1 MMSSKLE
8 TTRTVSSNATPSA
21 SSVRRGRLTLLA
33 LIVFFALPFII
44 AKAILSNHWYQS
56 GVTNHGAL
64 VEPRVTFESLD
75 LVNPLQTKSWQL
87 GFMLPADCN
96 DACINRLYIMGQTY
110 LALGKYKERVT
121 PVVYVLPDQ
130 VLPELPE
137 SLSVVTVN
145 AAFVDVV
152 PEQGYLITDTL
163 GQLVMYFSPTSED
176 KQVAHSKGLLSDL
189 RKLLKLSRVG

>member
-1 MMSSKLE
+1 MSSKVE
-8 TTRTVSSNATPSA
+8 TTRTVSSDATPTA

-44 AKAILSNHWYQS
+44 AKAILSNHWYES
-56 GVTNHGAL
+56 GVTNHGTL

-121 PVVYVLPDQ
+121 PVVYVLPEQ

-145 AAFVDVV
+145 AAFTDVV
-152 PEQGYLITDTL
+152 PEQGYLIADTL
-163 GQLVMYFSPTSED
+163 GQLVMYFTPTSED

>member
-1 MMSSKLE
+1 MSSKLE
-8 TTRTVSSNATPSA
+8 TTSTVSSNATPTA

-44 AKAILSNHWYQS
+44 AKAILSNHWYES

-75 LVNPLQTKSWQL
+75 LVNPLQAKSWQL

-152 PEQGYLITDTL
+152 PEQGYLIADTL

>member
-1 MMSSKLE
+1 MSSKLE

>member
-1 MMSSKLE
+1 MSSKLE
-8 TTRTVSSNATPSA
+8 TTSTVSSNATPSA

>member
-1 MMSSKLE
+1 MSSKLE
-8 TTRTVSSNATPSA
+8 ATRTVSSNATPTA

-56 GVTNHGAL
+56 GVTNHGSL
-64 VEPRVTFESLD
+64 VEPRVTFESLE

-87 GFMLPADCN
+87 GFMLPEDCN

-121 PVVYVLPDQ
+121 PVVYVMPDQ

-145 AAFVDVV
+145 AAFADVV
-152 PEQGYLITDTL
+152 PEQGYLIADTL
-163 GQLVMYFSPTSED
+163 GQLVMFFPPTSED
-176 KQVAHSKGLLSDL
+176 KQVQHSKGLLSDL

>member
-1 MMSSKLE
+1 M
-8 TTRTVSSNATPSA
+8 
-21 SSVRRGRLTLLA
+21 A

-44 AKAILSNHWYQS
+44 AKAILSNHWYES
-56 GVTNHGAL
+56 GVTNHGSL

-87 GFMLPADCN
+87 GFMLPTDCN

-145 AAFVDVV
+145 AAFTDVV
-152 PEQGYLITDTL
+152 PEQGYLIADTL
-163 GQLVMYFSPTSED
+163 GQLVMYFTPTSED

>member
-8 TTRTVSSNATPSA
+8 TTSTVSSNATPSA

>member
-8 TTRTVSSNATPSA
+8 TTSTVSSNATPSA

-130 VLPELPE
+130 VLPALPE